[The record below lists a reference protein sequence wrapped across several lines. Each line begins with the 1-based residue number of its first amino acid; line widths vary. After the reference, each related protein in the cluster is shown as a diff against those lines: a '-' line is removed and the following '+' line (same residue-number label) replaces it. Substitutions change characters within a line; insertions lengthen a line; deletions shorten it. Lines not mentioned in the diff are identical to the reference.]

1 MTTTEKPTSPQ
12 LSEESTSINDTEV
25 SSAVSKEKQND
36 VPTKVT
42 SSEEKP
48 TLENPESSSNDKL
61 EEKLDVDFEKP
72 TNDASSDT
80 FQADSEKKES
90 KLSPPT
96 LADVSKEEDSQEK
109 EKNETSEIPKKT
121 SDDSVIP
128 EEDKG
133 ASTETEPVAETE
145 KSSTSNT
152 KDTKDVLPPSIK
164 IDTLANEST
173 VVAEQ
178 LLEQPANT
186 ATAPESVVASSA
198 ASSISRDDDI
208 ANENTPV
215 SPTRTGRRS
224 HRSRSM
230 ALSISSVTS
239 SGQPIVSSA
248 VFIKKALNIIKS
260 HKATSKNSALDSS
273 VTKALSSFESGSL
286 PPPVVVFEPLRIVC
300 SQISNN
306 DLKIVALD
314 CIGKLF
320 NFSYLEDPVS
330 KEDPPEAGITP
341 PPKIPL
347 IDRAIKTVCDCFQG
361 ESTDPK
367 VELQIIKALMA
378 AVLNDDLIAH
388 GATLLKAIRQT
399 YTIFVLSHTPT
410 NQTIAQATLSQMV
423 NVIFDRVKSILKFS
437 GFNQSNS
444 NHDNGSFTVSRFKE
458 NGDTDKSSQ
467 SGSLPETPTLP
478 TASAAKLTL
487 RQMENLGSTNEL
499 ERVKE
504 TSDADDDENDLF
516 AKDAFLVFRTLC
528 RLSEKA
534 LEGDSLDIRS
544 HGMRSKLLSLH
555 LIHTT
560 LKSHMSVFLSNEIL
574 IRSHIKGDETFLLS
588 VKDYICSTLARNAA
602 SMNPAVFEVSAEIFF
617 LVVSNLRFQFKKEI
631 EVFFAEIY
639 FPITEMRTSTIH
651 QKQYFLSIVS
661 KLCNDPRALVEIY
674 LNYDCDSSSS
684 INIYEQI
691 IDFLVK
697 LAVTPVSLSPIQ
709 TQQYLEIKQ
718 KSLALYN
725 LSLPPALA
733 ISNYQHTSAPNDS
746 SSLPMEY
753 AFKMTALGS
762 LVYVLRSL
770 ITWSQRGIA
779 AVSATLSK
787 DNGSPTE
794 TPQLTQGED
803 TPTESDSKS
812 TFSSNNGSTAVV
824 GDDPSQFQSLKIKKN
839 ALQDGIRQFNTK
851 PKKGIK
857 ILLASGLIPSDSPQ
871 DIARFLLTTDGL
883 DKAVLGDYLGEGDQQ
898 NIDIMHAFVDLM
910 VFSNMS
916 FVDALRHF
924 LQAFRLPGESQ
935 KIERYML
942 KFAERYTL
950 GNPGVFA
957 YADTAYILAYSVMM
971 LNTDLHSP
979 QVKNRMTLDAFVR
992 NNRGI
997 DDGNDLPNEY
1007 LVGVYNEILNNEIK
1021 LLSEQHAALLSSD
1034 GQQASSGFISNVIA
1048 TVGRDLQREAYMQA
1062 SREMSNKAEQL
1073 FKALISREGESGKK
1087 SKDSIFYIAS
1097 HIEHVKPMFEVAW
1110 MSLLAG
1116 LSGPFQ
1122 QSEDPDVIKLCLEGF
1137 KFSIRIACL
1146 FDIGLARI
1154 SFVSALVQFT
1164 HLQNLS
1170 EMKQKNVEAIKI
1182 LLQTALTEG
1191 NLLKASWKDI
1201 LTCISQLER
1210 FQLISSGI
1218 EAGAIPDVTNARLA
1232 SHQQSSENTHKPRP
1246 STASSFFGLSRQ
1258 STQPPIASTLNGEKS
1273 FSYAPELAEELQS
1286 TEVTLSM
1293 DKIFTSSALLS
1304 GDAIVD
1310 FVTALTEVS
1319 AEEIQSSGQ
1328 SEHPRMFS
1336 LQKMV
1341 DISYYNMSRV
1351 RFEWSR
1357 LWSIMGKQFDII
1369 GCHPNTNVV
1378 FFALDSLRQLSIRF
1392 FDLDELSHFKF
1403 QKEFL
1408 EPFEYVMEHN
1418 KNSAV
1423 KDMVL
1428 QCLQQMVLAKSSHI
1442 KSGWKSMFLTF
1453 SVAAKQPY
1461 AHNVNMT
1468 FDIMKRILNENFEQ
1482 VVQQDS
1488 FGNMVS
1494 CFSELAKNQKF
1505 QKPSLHAVELLKTTI
1520 GRVHKMQQE
1529 NGNDTDEFYHK
1540 YWFPILFSLH
1550 DIIMNGEDLEVR
1562 SRALNYMFDA
1572 LTEYGHSFTDDFWDT
1587 ICKQLLFP
1595 TFVVLKSRSEMAR
1608 SRINSQDNMSVWLS
1622 TTMIQALR
1630 NMIALLSH
1638 YFETLG
1644 RMLDGFLDLLETCI
1658 NQEIDTV
1665 SRIGA
1670 SCLQQL
1676 IEQNVDKFQPNHWV
1690 IVVNS
1695 IEHLFELTTASELFG
1710 DYLDSEDHY
1719 DNDNTKDIT
1728 SNGQKSAGE
1737 GTKRGHHS
1745 QNSSISITNGFSMD
1759 SVQNSPGSVTTD
1771 DGEPKHPSHK
1781 RAASW
1786 SEYNQSRQNKFRK
1799 TIMKCIL
1806 QLLMIDTV
1814 DEILQRQETVDLEE
1828 GKATNGNTV
1837 TINKTETN
1845 PPRSPQT
1852 PPSALVVRKLVK
1864 VLGTDIYDKIPVPQL
1879 LRILILLRKSF
1890 IFAHKFN
1897 ANKEL
1902 RTNLWRLGF
1911 MKQLPNLLKQ
1921 ETLSAHVYIS
1931 VLIRLFT
1938 EERKISSVATNSKQK
1953 FIESIQVEDYDTDFP
1968 ATLIEAESKG
1978 ESVSSPKFITIST
1991 NTELKTYLEEQL
2003 VPMMTELLAL
2013 FDGLEYTDTRG
2024 LQAWTPVIICILEG
2038 LLVLN
2043 TNDFGKI
2050 VEGLYPKLLGIM
2062 NRDMSSTLRL
2072 ALQAVLSR
2080 TGQVMFKGKRG

>member
-1 MTTTEKPTSPQ
+1 MTSTEEQAILDVTNSTHETKEPSKVSIKQPSTDESAPVDSFTSNPVPEEPTIPVSDNEEEDTPQHTHDSINHSSDQELTAAPSSPEPVKPTKTSEPQDETDQQDTHKDVSLDSP
-12 LSEESTSINDTEV
+12 ENDNTVETTAESTTQETFENDT
-25 SSAVSKEKQND
+25 Q
-36 VPTKVT
+36 
-42 SSEEKP
+42 SSEE
-48 TLENPESSSNDKL
+48 
-61 EEKLDVDFEKP
+61 
-72 TNDASSDT
+72 
-80 FQADSEKKES
+80 
-90 KLSPPT
+90 
-96 LADVSKEEDSQEK
+96 
-109 EKNETSEIPKKT
+109 I
-121 SDDSVIP
+121 
-128 EEDKG
+128 KG
-133 ASTETEPVAETE
+133 P
-145 KSSTSNT
+145 
-152 KDTKDVLPPSIK
+152 LPPSVK
-164 IDTLANEST
+164 IDIPANEPT
-173 VVAEQ
+173 IVAGNVSENHGSSSM
-178 LLEQPANT
+178 LSS
-186 ATAPESVVASSA
+186 ESVIVSSA
-198 ASSISRDDDI
+198 ASSISPNDEFVNDND
-208 ANENTPV
+208 PV

-224 HRSRSM
+224 HRSRSI
-230 ALSISSVTS
+230 ALSLSSTTA

-248 VFIKKALNIIKS
+248 VFIKKALTAIKK
-260 HKATSKNSALDSS
+260 HKATSKVPSLEGS
-273 VTKALSSFESGSL
+273 VSKALSIFDGGLL
-286 PPPVVVFEPLRIVC
+286 PPPVVVFEPLRLVC
-300 SQISNN
+300 YQTNSNE
-306 DLKIVALD
+306 LKVIALD

-320 NFSYLEDPVS
+320 NFSYLEDPVL
-330 KEDPPEAGITP
+330 KVDPPEAGITP
-341 PPKIPL
+341 PPSVPL

-361 ESTDPK
+361 EATDPK

-399 YTIFVLSHTPT
+399 YTIFVLSRTST

-423 NVIFDRVKSILKFS
+423 NVIFDRVKSILKPSNASQSTPNIDS
-437 GFNQSNS
+437 GI
-444 NHDNGSFTVSRFKE
+444 FTVAKFKQHSDNE
-458 NGDTDKSSQ
+458 KIQD
-467 SGSLPETPTLP
+467 PESDPSTPTLP
-478 TASAAKLTL
+478 AANSAKLTL

-499 ERVKE
+499 ERAKE
-504 TSDADDDENDLF
+504 NSSNSDDDENDLF

-544 HGMRSKLLSLH
+544 PSMKSKLLSLH

-560 LKSHMSVFLSNEIL
+560 LKSHMSIFLSNEVI
-574 IRSHIKGDETFLLS
+574 IRSNVKGNETFLLS

-602 SMNPAVFEVSAEIFF
+602 SMNPAVFEISAEIFF
-617 LVVSNLRFQFKKEI
+617 LIVSNLRFQFKKEI

-639 FPITEMRTSTIH
+639 FPITEMRTSTMH
-651 QKQYFLSIVS
+651 QKNYFLSIVS
-661 KLCNDPRALVEIY
+661 KLSNDPRALVEIY

-684 INIYEQI
+684 LNIYEQI

-697 LAVTPVSLSPIQ
+697 LAVTPVNLSAIQ
-709 TQQYLEIKQ
+709 LQQYNDSKH
-718 KSLALYN
+718 KTLAMYN

-733 ISNYQHTSAPNDS
+733 ITNYQYASVLNDS
-746 SSLPMEY
+746 FSIPMEH
-753 AFKMTALGS
+753 FLKIKALGS
-762 LVYVLRSL
+762 LVAVLRSL

-779 AVSATLSK
+779 AVSASLNESNDSQADIPK
-787 DNGSPTE
+787 PAQDQELPSE
-794 TPQLTQGED
+794 T
-803 TPTESDSKS
+803 DSKS
-812 TFSSNNGSTAVV
+812 LFSNKNGSTTIV

-839 ALQDGIRQFNTK
+839 ALQEGIRQFNSK

-857 ILLASGLIPSDSPQ
+857 VLLEYSLIPSNSPE
-871 DIARFLLTTDGL
+871 DIANFLLTTEGL
-883 DKAVLGDYLGEGDQQ
+883 DKAILGDYLGEGNQE

-910 VFSNMS
+910 DFSNMT
-916 FVDALRHF
+916 FVDALRTF

-950 GNPGVFA
+950 GNPGIFA
-957 YADTAYILAYSVMM
+957 YADTAYVLAYSVMM

-997 DDGNDLPNEY
+997 NDGFDLPRQY
-1007 LVGVYNEILNNEIK
+1007 LVDVYNEINNNEIR

-1034 GQQASSGFISNVIA
+1034 GQQASVGFISNVIA

-1073 FKALISREGESGKK
+1073 FKTLISREGEPGKK
-1087 SKDSIFYIAS
+1087 TQESIFYIAS

-1110 MSLLAG
+1110 MSFLAG

-1122 QSEDPDVIKLCLEGF
+1122 QSEDPEVDKLCLEGF
-1137 KFSIRIACL
+1137 KLSIRIACL

-1154 SFVSALVQFT
+1154 SFVSALAQFT
-1164 HLQNLS
+1164 NLQNLS

-1182 LLQTALTEG
+1182 LLQTALSEG
-1191 NLLKASWKDI
+1191 NLLKTSWKDI

-1218 EAGAIPDVTNARLA
+1218 EAGSIPDVTNARIA
-1232 SHQQSSENTHKPRP
+1232 NHRSSSETISKRRG
-1246 STASSFFGLSRQ
+1246 STTSSFFGLSRQ
-1258 STQPPIASTLNGEKS
+1258 STQISVSSASNGSIHNDKS
-1273 FSYAPELAEELQS
+1273 LAYSHELAEELQS

-1293 DKIFTSSALLS
+1293 DKIFTSSASLS

-1310 FVTALTEVS
+1310 FVKALTEVS

-1328 SEHPRMFS
+1328 SEFPRTFS

-1357 LWSIMGKQFDII
+1357 LWAIMGKQFDAV

-1418 KNSAV
+1418 NNAAV

-1428 QCLQQMVLAKSSHI
+1428 QCLQQMVLAKSSCI
-1442 KSGWKSMFLTF
+1442 KSGWKSLFLTF

-1461 AHNVNMT
+1461 GHVVNMT
-1468 FDIMKRILNENFEQ
+1468 FEIMKRILNENLED

-1488 FGNMVS
+1488 FSNMIG
-1494 CFSELAKNQKF
+1494 CFSELAKNQQF
-1505 QKPSLHAVELLKTTI
+1505 QKPSLHSVELLKATI
-1520 GRVHKMQQE
+1520 GKVRQMQHA
-1529 NGNDTDEFYHK
+1529 NGDDTGDFYNK

-1562 SRALNYMFDA
+1562 SRALNYMFDT
-1572 LTEYGHSFTDDFWDT
+1572 LTEYGNSFSEDFWDT
-1587 ICKQLLFP
+1587 VCKQLLFP

-1608 SRINSQDNMSVWLS
+1608 SRMNVQDNMSVWLS

-1638 YFETLG
+1638 YFGTLG

-1676 IEQNVDKFQPNHWV
+1676 IEQNADKFEPHHWTH
-1690 IVVNS
+1690 VVNS

-1710 DYLDSEDHY
+1710 DYLEDEDVY
-1719 DNDNTKDIT
+1719 DNQDSSRDIT
-1728 SNGQKSAGE
+1728 HDGSDPANNQKNGASNGHRKQESSA
-1737 GTKRGHHS
+1737 
-1745 QNSSISITNGFSMD
+1745 SIENGFSMA
-1759 SVQNSPGSVTTD
+1759 SLQHSPGGANAD
-1771 DGEPKHPSHK
+1771 DGEPIQKAHK
-1781 RAASW
+1781 RNASW
-1786 SEYNQSRQNKFRK
+1786 SEYNHARQNKFRK
-1799 TIMKCIL
+1799 TIVKCIL

-1814 DEILQRQETVDLEE
+1814 DEILQKQETISFNE
-1828 GKATNGNTV
+1828 GNKNTNGSTSTV
-1837 TINKTETN
+1837 GKLSFNSSN
-1845 PPRSPQT
+1845 
-1852 PPSALVVRKLVK
+1852 PPSALVVRKQVK
-1864 VLGTDIYDKIPVPQL
+1864 VLGTDIYNKIPVSEL
-1879 LRILILLRKSF
+1879 LRILVLLRKSF
-1890 IFAHKFN
+1890 IFAHRFN
-1897 ANKEL
+1897 LDKEL

-1911 MKQLPNLLKQ
+1911 MKQLPNLVKQ
-1921 ETLSAHVYIS
+1921 ETLSAHIYVSVSIRLYTQQKKLQSVPADSSGKLLEPIRIEQYDTEFPS
-1931 VLIRLFT
+1931 VLIGT
-1938 EERKISSVATNSKQK
+1938 ASHGDPVSKPN
-1953 FIESIQVEDYDTDFP
+1953 Y
-1968 ATLIEAESKG
+1968 
-1978 ESVSSPKFITIST
+1978 ITIST
-1991 NTELKTYLEEQL
+1991 STELKKYLEGEL
-2003 VPMMTELLAL
+2003 VPMITDLLTL
-2013 FDGLEYTDTRG
+2013 FDNLEQTDNRG
-2024 LQAWTPVIICILEG
+2024 LQAWTPVVVCILEG
-2038 LLVLN
+2038 LLALDLD
-2043 TNDFGKI
+2043 DFGNV
-2050 VEGLYPKLLGIM
+2050 VEGVYSKLLGIM
-2062 NRDMSSTLRL
+2062 NRDMSPTLRL
-2072 ALQAVLSR
+2072 ALQAVLVR
-2080 TGQVMFKGKRG
+2080 VGTLVFKER